1 MPRRRLGDMP
11 LWEQRIKNAASNG
24 RQGWSARGNRG
35 RVLIELRRP
44 GELKQS
50 VMLPKELSW
59 CEGDER
65 EITKWLD
72 ALYVKAEG
80 EKLSLKAALERVKPT
95 SNRVGHEHAVSWQEI
110 KEAYR
115 IRLMQSGNKIR
126 LKTWADNYERFIDAA
141 LEILSKQ
148 RPSDGAALLRQTAQQ
163 WADHYSSRAM
173 CVSTLKG
180 FMEFAV
186 RDNRFRAPQS
196 WLIDEYDAKPIRGEK
211 PQKQETA
218 ALADEEILK
227 LLVATEERWDEGWRN
242 VISTLVAFG
251 LRPFELQ
258 MIEVRTNGDGQPQM
272 YSTYRKSGGASKTR
286 PRWLEEIPLTA
297 SDGSRVDLNITEQWK
312 TMAWPQTRDGGRR
325 IVTAHYIE
333 QYLKKVPYWNEL
345 RRDYAEEMD
354 LKVVPYSFRNSWNTR
369 AKALGIP
376 DGVVSRAFGNTEAT
390 NLRSYR
396 QSTDQLTRNAFRDAL
411 GR

>member
-1 MPRRRLGDMP
+1 MP
-11 LWEQRIKNAASNG
+11 LWEQRIKNAVNQG
-24 RQGWSARGNRG
+24 REGWTARSNRG
-35 RVLIELRRP
+35 RVLVELRRP
-44 GELKQS
+44 GEMKQS

-65 EITKWLD
+65 DITKWVD
-72 ALYVKAEG
+72 ALYAEAEG
-80 EKLSLKAALERVKPT
+80 ESLSLKAAMERIKPT
-95 SNRVGHEHAVSWQEI
+95 SNRIGEGYAVRWADI
-110 KEAYR
+110 KDAYR
-115 IRLMQSGNKIR
+115 IRLIESGNKIKS
-126 LKTWADNYERFIDAA
+126 KTWADNYERFIDAA

-148 RPSDGAALLRQTAQQ
+148 RPSDGAALLRLTARH

-186 RDNRFRAPQS
+186 RDTRFRAPQS

-211 PQKQETA
+211 PNRQETA
-218 ALADEEILK
+218 ALADEEIIQ
-227 LLVATEERWDEGWRN
+227 LLEAVEERWGEGWQN

-258 MIEVRTNGDGQPQM
+258 MIEARTNGEGVSQM
-272 YSTYRKSGGASKTR
+272 YSTYRKSGGASKTK
-286 PRWLEEIPLTA
+286 PRWLEEVPLTGR
-297 SDGSRVDLNITEQWK
+297 DGSRIAFNITQKWAR
-312 TMAWPQTRDGGRR
+312 MAWPQTRDGGRR
-325 IVTAHYIE
+325 VVTAHYIE

-396 QSTDQLTRNAFRDAL
+396 QSTDQLTRDAFRKAL
-411 GR
+411 GL

>member
-1 MPRRRLGDMP
+1 MP
-11 LWEQRIKNAASNG
+11 LWEQRIKNAVNQ
-24 RQGWSARGNRG
+24 RREGWTARSNRG
-35 RVLIELRRP
+35 RVLVELRRP
-44 GELKQS
+44 GEMKQS

-65 EITKWLD
+65 DITKWVD
-72 ALYVKAEG
+72 ALYAKAEG
-80 EKLSLKAALERVKPT
+80 ESLSLKAAMERIKPT
-95 SNRVGHEHAVSWQEI
+95 SNRIGEGYVVRWADI
-110 KEAYR
+110 KDAYR
-115 IRLMQSGNKIR
+115 IRLMESGNKIKS
-126 LKTWADNYERFIDAA
+126 KTWADNYERFIDAA

-148 RPSDGAALLRQTAQQ
+148 RPSDGAALLRLTARQ

-186 RDNRFRAPQS
+186 RDTRFRAPQS

-211 PQKQETA
+211 PDRQETA
-218 ALADEEILK
+218 ALADEEIIQ
-227 LLVATEERWDEGWRN
+227 LLEAVEERWGEGWQN

-258 MIEVRTNGDGQPQM
+258 MIEARINGEGVSQM
-272 YSTYRKSGGASKTR
+272 YSTYRKSGGASKTK
-286 PRWLEEIPLTA
+286 PRWLEEVPLTGR
-297 SDGSRVDLNITEQWK
+297 DGSRITFNITQKWER
-312 TMAWPQTRDGGRR
+312 MAWPQTRDGGRR
-325 IVTAHYIE
+325 VVTAHYIE

-396 QSTDQLTRNAFRDAL
+396 QSTDQLTRNAFREAL

>member
-1 MPRRRLGDMP
+1 MP
-11 LWEQRIKNAASNG
+11 LWEQRIKNAVNQG
-24 RQGWSARGNRG
+24 REGWTARSNRG
-35 RVLIELRRP
+35 RVLVELRRP
-44 GELKQS
+44 GEMKQS

-65 EITKWLD
+65 DITKWVD
-72 ALYVKAEG
+72 ALYAEAEG
-80 EKLSLKAALERVKPT
+80 ESLSLKAAMERIKPT
-95 SNRVGHEHAVSWQEI
+95 SNRIGEGYAVRWADI
-110 KEAYR
+110 KDAYR
-115 IRLMQSGNKIR
+115 IRLIESGNKIKS
-126 LKTWADNYERFIDAA
+126 KTWADNYERFIDAA

-148 RPSDGAALLRQTAQQ
+148 RPSDGAALLRLTARH

-186 RDNRFRAPQS
+186 RDTRFRAPQS

-211 PQKQETA
+211 PNRQETA
-218 ALADEEILK
+218 ALADEEIIQ
-227 LLVATEERWDEGWRN
+227 LLEAVEERWGEGWQN

-258 MIEVRTNGDGQPQM
+258 MIEARTNGEGVSQM
-272 YSTYRKSGGASKTR
+272 YSTYRKSGGASKTK
-286 PRWLEEIPLTA
+286 PRWLEEVPLTGRG
-297 SDGSRVDLNITEQWK
+297 GSRIAFNISQKWER
-312 TMAWPQTRDGGRR
+312 MAWPQTRDGGRR
-325 IVTAHYIE
+325 VVTAHYIE

-396 QSTDQLTRNAFRDAL
+396 QSTDQLTRDAFRKAL
-411 GR
+411 GL

>member
-1 MPRRRLGDMP
+1 MP
-11 LWEQRIKNAASNG
+11 LWEQRIKNAVSQGREGWTARSN
-24 RQGWSARGNRG
+24 RA
-35 RVLIELRRP
+35 RVLVELRRP
-44 GELKQS
+44 GEMKQS
-50 VMLPKELSW
+50 VMLPKELNW

-65 EITKWLD
+65 DITKWLD
-72 ALYVKAEG
+72 ALYAKAEG
-80 EKLSLKAALERVKPT
+80 ESLSLKAALDRIKPT
-95 SNRVGHEHAVSWQEI
+95 SNRIGEGYAVRWADI
-110 KEAYR
+110 KDAYR
-115 IRLMQSGNKIR
+115 IRLMESGNKIKH
-126 LKTWADNYERFIDAA
+126 KTWADNYERFIDAA

-148 RPSDGAALLRQTAQQ
+148 RPSDGAALLRLTARQ

-186 RDNRFRAPQS
+186 RDTRFRAPQS

-211 PQKQETA
+211 PDKQETA
-218 ALADEEILK
+218 ALADKEIIQ
-227 LLVATEERWDEGWRN
+227 LLTAVEERWGEGWRN

-258 MIEVRTNGDGQPQM
+258 MIEARTNGEGVLQM
-272 YSTYRKSGGASKTR
+272 YSTYRKSGGATKTR
-286 PRWLEEIPLTA
+286 PRWLEEVPLTA
-297 SDGSRVDLNITEQWK
+297 CDGSRVDLNITEQWR

-333 QYLKKVPYWNEL
+333 QYLKKVPYWNDL
-345 RRDYAEEMD
+345 RRDYAEGMD

-369 AKALGIP
+369 AKALGIR
-376 DGVVSRAFGNTEAT
+376 DGIVSRAFGNTEAT

>member
-1 MPRRRLGDMP
+1 MPRRCLEDMP
-11 LWEQRIKNAASNG
+11 LWEQRIKNAVNQG
-24 RQGWSARGNRG
+24 REGWTARSNRG
-35 RVLIELRRP
+35 RVLVELRRP
-44 GELKQS
+44 GEMKQS

-65 EITKWLD
+65 DITKWVD
-72 ALYVKAEG
+72 ALYAKAEG
-80 EKLSLKAALERVKPT
+80 ESLSLKAAMERIKPT
-95 SNRVGHEHAVSWQEI
+95 SNRIGEGYAVRWADI
-110 KEAYR
+110 KDAYR
-115 IRLMQSGNKIR
+115 IRLMESGNKIKS
-126 LKTWADNYERFIDAA
+126 KTWADNYERFIDAA

-148 RPSDGAALLRQTAQQ
+148 RPSDGAALLRLTARH

-186 RDNRFRAPQS
+186 RDTRFRAPQS

-211 PQKQETA
+211 PERQETA
-218 ALADEEILK
+218 ALADEEIIQ
-227 LLVATEERWDEGWRN
+227 LLEAVEERWGEGWQN

-258 MIEVRTNGDGQPQM
+258 MIEARTNGEGVSQM
-272 YSTYRKSGGASKTR
+272 YSTYRKSGGASKTK
-286 PRWLEEIPLTA
+286 PRWLEEVPLTGR
-297 SDGSRVDLNITEQWK
+297 DGSRITFNITQKWER
-312 TMAWPQTRDGGRR
+312 MAWPQTRDGGRR
-325 IVTAHYIE
+325 VVTAHYIE

>member
-1 MPRRRLGDMP
+1 MPRRRLEDMP
-11 LWEQRIKNAASNG
+11 LWEQRIKNAASKG
-24 RQGWSARGNRG
+24 RQGWSARSNRG

-59 CEGDER
+59 RESDER

-72 ALYVKAEG
+72 ALYVQAEG
-80 EKLSLKAALERVKPT
+80 ENLSLKAAMERVKPT
-95 SNRVGHEHAVSWQEI
+95 SNRVGQEYTVSWQGI

-115 IRLMQSGNKIR
+115 IRLMQGGNKIR
-126 LKTWADNYERFIDAA
+126 PKTWADNYERFIDAA
-141 LEILSKQ
+141 LDILSKQ
-148 RPSDGAALLRQTAQQ
+148 RPSDGAALLRLTAKQ

-173 CVSTLKG
+173 CVSTVKG
-180 FMEFAV
+180 FLEFAV
-186 RDNRFRAPQS
+186 RDSRFRAPKS

-218 ALADEEILK
+218 ALADEEIIK
-227 LLVATEERWDEGWRN
+227 LLDAIEKRWGEGWSN

-258 MIEVRTNGDGQPQM
+258 MIEVRTNGDGAPQM
-272 YSTYRKSGGASKTR
+272 YSTYKKSGGATKTR

-297 SDGSRVDLNITEQWK
+297 SDGSKVALNITRRWE
-312 TMAWPQTRDGGRR
+312 TMPWPETREGERR

-345 RRDYAEEMD
+345 RQHYFEEMD
-354 LKVVPYSFRNSWNTR
+354 LRVVPYSFRNSWNTR
-369 AKALGIP
+369 AKALGLP

-396 QSTDQLTRNAFRDAL
+396 QSTDQLTRQAFKDVL